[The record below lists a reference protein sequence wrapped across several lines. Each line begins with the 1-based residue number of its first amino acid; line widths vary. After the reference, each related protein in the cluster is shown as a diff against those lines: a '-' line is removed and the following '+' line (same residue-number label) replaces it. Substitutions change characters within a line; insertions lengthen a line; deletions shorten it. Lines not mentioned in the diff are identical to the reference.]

1 MEIVNRAR
9 EAGGSA
15 VARIMGLKILRVAT
29 LGLAPQALFCRPLR
43 GLFAQI
49 SIIARRPM
57 NRDCL
62 PAVCAPGPRE
72 CGR

>member
-15 VARIMGLKILRVAT
+15 VAHFMGWKICVSRI

-43 GLFAQI
+43 GLFAQS
-49 SIIARRPM
+49 SIIATRPM